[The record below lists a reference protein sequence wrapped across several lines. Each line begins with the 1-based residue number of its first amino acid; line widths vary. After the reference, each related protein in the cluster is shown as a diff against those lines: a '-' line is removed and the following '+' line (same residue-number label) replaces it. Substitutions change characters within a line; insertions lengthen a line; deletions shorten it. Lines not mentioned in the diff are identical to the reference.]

1 MFAPSHDQKPGGLHE
16 GWKQAWCKLA
26 ETGIQ
31 RNRGEHFLVMKPV
44 ILWRSLTKLF
54 AGLPL
59 LFSLSALADTN
70 AFPIMAWDWPPNDP
84 AVLKR
89 LRDCGFTVAG
99 FVAPDAL
106 DNCAHAGL
114 QAIVIDPRSHHY
126 NWTNVD
132 EANARKNI
140 ASLVADVDGHPA
152 VFGYYL
158 RDEPDV
164 KLLPGLGMVASL
176 LRQSAPGR
184 WPYINLFP
192 DYAYPSTL
200 GTTNYAEYLERFIAN
215 CRPQIVSYDNYS
227 LMDDGSVRENF
238 WSNLESVR
246 VACRKHGLEFWN
258 IILAVAHFNYAE
270 PTAAGFRLQAY
281 STLACGGR
289 GLAYFTYFA
298 PRTGNYRAAA
308 VDQFGRETP
317 TWQLIQNVN
326 LQIQKLAP
334 TLLQLS
340 CDDAYHLGNVPVGCP
355 GPSTNSLVTG
365 LEGGNALVGDFTH
378 RDGSRYVMVVNK
390 SLTRSRI
397 CWPQFRQ
404 TPKILKYTSPYTGA
418 LTAFE
423 GEAVWLAPGQGVLI
437 KPEW

>member
-1 MFAPSHDQKPGGLHE
+1 MWLVKACGDRQAAAPRP
-16 GWKQAWCKLA
+16 A
-26 ETGIQ
+26 EEFNR
-31 RNRGEHFLVMKPV
+31 RNYCHQFLIMKP
-44 ILWRSLTKLF
+44 ITLWRFLAKLF
-54 AGLPL
+54 AVVSL
-59 LFSLSALADTN
+59 LLTFSVLASTN
-70 AFPIMAWDWPPNDP
+70 FFPIMAWDWPPNDL
-84 AVLKR
+84 AAMKR
-89 LRDCGFTVAG
+89 LRDCGFTLAG
-99 FVAPDAL
+99 FVPPEAL
-106 DNCAHAGL
+106 DNCARAGL
-114 QAIVIDPRSHHY
+114 QAVVIDPRSRNY

-132 EANARKNI
+132 EASARKNI
-140 ASLVADVDGHPA
+140 AGLVAEVGGHPA

-158 RDEPDV
+158 RDEPGAN
-164 KLLPGLGMVASL
+164 LFPGLATVASL
-176 LRQSAPGR
+176 FRESAPGR

-200 GTTNYAEYLERFIAN
+200 GTTNYAEYLECFIAT

-246 VACRKHGLEFWN
+246 AACRKHGLDFWN

-281 STLACGGR
+281 SSLACGGR

-298 PRTGNYRAAA
+298 PRFGNYRAAA
-308 VDQFGRETP
+308 VDQFGNETP

-340 CDDAYHLGNVPVGCP
+340 CDDAYHLGDVPVGCH
-355 GPSTNSLVTG
+355 GSSTNSLVTG

-390 SLTRSRI
+390 SLTRSRT

-404 TPKILKYTSPYTGA
+404 PPKSLKYTSSYTGA

-423 GEAVWLAPGQGVLI
+423 GEAVWLSPGQGVLI